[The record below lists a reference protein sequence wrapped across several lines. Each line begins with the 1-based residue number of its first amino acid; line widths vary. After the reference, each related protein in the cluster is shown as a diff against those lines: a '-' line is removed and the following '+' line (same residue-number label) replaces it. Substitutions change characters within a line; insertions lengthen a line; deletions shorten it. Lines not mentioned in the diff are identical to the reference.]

1 MKNDSN
7 ERRLKPATTKRRE
20 KPHRLSRE
28 HYRGDVNV
36 VFTVCVAR
44 KVELFTDN
52 EVVFVFVALLTK
64 SVKKYG
70 CIVPVY
76 CFMPDHIHLLV
87 SGQSESSDA
96 WAAVV
101 LFKQETGFWLGKHRP
116 EIRWQKDFFD
126 HIIRREEDLGAQ
138 VRYIAGNPVRKGLV
152 RDWREYPFTGAVG
165 VDLND
170 IVGSAI
176 TL

>member
-1 MKNDSN
+1 MKNDSS
-7 ERRLKPATTKRRE
+7 ERRLKPATTGHCGEKHPVPCRE
-20 KPHRLSRE
+20 KHHHLPRE

-36 VFTVCVAR
+36 AFTVCVAR

-52 EVVFVFVALLTK
+52 EVVSVFVALLTK

-96 WAAVV
+96 
-101 LFKQETGFWLGKHRP
+101 
-116 EIRWQKDFFD
+116 
-126 HIIRREEDLGAQ
+126 
-138 VRYIAGNPVRKGLV
+138 
-152 RDWREYPFTGAVG
+152 
-165 VDLND
+165 
-170 IVGSAI
+170 
-176 TL
+176 